1 MINDKKLIAGIDEV
15 GRGPLVGPV
24 VISAVIL
31 GDYNNDDITDSKKLS
46 PKKREILSSEIKS
59 NVFSWVIVSVGPD
72 IIEEKNILGATL
84 YGMKIAAEKVGA
96 NYLLIDGNQKIDTQ
110 IPQETV
116 VKGDLLCKEISAA
129 SIIAKVWRDNYMKKL
144 AKSFPQYGFE
154 KHAGYPTKAHI
165 EAIKQFGPTKFHRQ
179 AFRGVKEYKDTN
191 SFFANYK
198 ENVSSYQKENEP
210 SHDFGVYWEMGG
222 KRSL

>member
-1 MINDKKLIAGIDEV
+1 MIIEKKLIAGIDEV

-31 GDYNNDDITDSKKLS
+31 GDYNNNDITDSKKLS
-46 PKKREILSSEIKS
+46 PKKREILSSEIK
-59 NVFSWVIVSVGPD
+59 NNAFSWVIVSIGPD

-96 NYLLIDGNQKIDTQ
+96 DYLLIDGNQKIDTK

-129 SIIAKVWRDNYMKKL
+129 SIIAKVWRDNYMKEL
-144 AKSFPQYGFE
+144 ARNYPQYGFE

-165 EAIKQFGPTKFHRQ
+165 EVIKQYGPTKFHRQ
-179 AFRGVKEYKDTN
+179 AFRGVKEFTESN
-191 SFFANYK
+191 SFFENYK
-198 ENVSSYQKENEP
+198 ENVVLYQKENKN
-210 SHDFGVYWEMGG
+210 SHDFGIYWEMGG